1 MYRLLQV
8 TNILVARSSGTCSHA
23 KGFANPSNPKLHNL
37 LYSVLRIQRHVL
49 ISHGLKDGEGGVRLM
64 AKKKTDKQRK
74 AHMDY
79 FTRLGIDTSCV
90 VCGSEDWIIGRT
102 GPAFD
107 VGDGRKV
114 MPVEIICNFCG
125 RIATYDG
132 RVIGNV

>member
-1 MYRLLQV
+1 MV
-8 TNILVARSSGTCSHA
+8 KKKTG
-23 KGFANPSNPKLHNL
+23 K
-37 LYSVLRIQRHVL
+37 QRKAH
-49 ISHGLKDGEGGVRLM
+49 KKPDKQRKVR
-64 AKKKTDKQRK
+64 KKTDKQRK

>member
-1 MYRLLQV
+1 MLNGTRTLFNHPLRSRQVVEPSIPFEHKLLYPV
-8 TNILVARSSGTCSHA
+8 FR
-23 KGFANPSNPKLHNL
+23 NPSVKPQL
-37 LYSVLRIQRHVL
+37 LKVV
-49 ISHGLKDGEGGVRLM
+49 VVM
-64 AKKKTDKQRK
+64 AKKKTEKQRK

-90 VCGSEDWIIGRT
+90 VCGSEDWIIGRI

-107 VGDGRKV
+107 VGGGRQV

>member
-1 MYRLLQV
+1 MV
-8 TNILVARSSGTCSHA
+8 
-23 KGFANPSNPKLHNL
+23 
-37 LYSVLRIQRHVL
+37 
-49 ISHGLKDGEGGVRLM
+49 
-64 AKKKTDKQRK
+64 KKKTEKQGKAVKTKKIEKQRK

-79 FTRLGIDTSCV
+79 FTRLGIATSCV

-107 VGDGRKV
+107 VGDGRTV

>member
-1 MYRLLQV
+1 MV
-8 TNILVARSSGTCSHA
+8 
-23 KGFANPSNPKLHNL
+23 
-37 LYSVLRIQRHVL
+37 
-49 ISHGLKDGEGGVRLM
+49 
-64 AKKKTDKQRK
+64 KKKTDKQRKAHKKTEKQRK